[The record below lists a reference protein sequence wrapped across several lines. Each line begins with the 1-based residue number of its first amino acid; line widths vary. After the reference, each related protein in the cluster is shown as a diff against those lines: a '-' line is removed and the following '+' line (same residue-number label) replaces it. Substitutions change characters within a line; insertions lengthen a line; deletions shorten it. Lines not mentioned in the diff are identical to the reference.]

1 MVTVLYNFS
10 DKRSPGSEQSVVR
23 TRSRGT
29 IPPPHEWFC
38 VLENKGLLIKRA
50 LCMLLSSSGLAYTPP
65 AGERGGTARG
75 RCRGGRAAL
84 GRARRGCPRRT
95 PPGDA
100 GSPGEPAPAP
110 SAFWAVTARLGACS
124 LRGGGGR
131 AVGFVAVSFRCGAL
145 REPLRP
151 PRPAKAAPARHAAPW
166 LPSPPTSPRPGP
178 GRAAPAGPAGR
189 ARPAALAPEPL
200 PQEKPGGSRG
210 PAASA
215 AGGALNSAI
224 SVDLN
229 DISFEPFYCGANLE
243 ADETVNC
250 WWKRRQLCA
259 LPSRCLAVLVK
270 DW

>member
-124 LRGGGGR
+124 LRGGGEGR
-131 AVGFVAVSFRCGAL
+131 WVCCRFI
-145 REPLRP
+145 PLRCP
-151 PRPAKAAPARHAAPW
+151 EGATAPSPSSKSSTRPACRTVAAFSSD
-166 LPSPPTSPRPGP
+166 LPSP
-178 GRAAPAGPAGR
+178 R
-189 ARPAALAPEPL
+189 AR
-200 PQEKPGGSRG
+200 QGSPGWS
-210 PAASA
+210 
-215 AGGALNSAI
+215 
-224 SVDLN
+224 
-229 DISFEPFYCGANLE
+229 
-243 ADETVNC
+243 
-250 WWKRRQLCA
+250 RRQGTA
-259 LPSRCLAVLVK
+259 RRART
-270 DW
+270 

>member
-1 MVTVLYNFS
+1 MHAAFLQ
-10 DKRSPGSEQSVVR
+10 RPCLHP
-23 TRSRGT
+23 SRGGAGRDSPRPVPRRAGGAGQGSPRL
-29 IPPPHEWFC
+29 PPPDAAGGC
-38 VLENKGLLIKRA
+38 GQPGGASPCSQRLLGGHSPFRS
-50 LCMLLSSSGLAYTPP
+50 LFS
-65 AGERGGTARG
+65 AG
-75 RCRGGRAAL
+75 
-84 GRARRGCPRRT
+84 
-95 PPGDA
+95 
-100 GSPGEPAPAP
+100 
-110 SAFWAVTARLGACS
+110 
-124 LRGGGGR
+124 GGGGR